1 MKNYLILIL
10 ALIVITS
17 CKESKENKE
26 EIIKENISNKIKQ
39 NFKDP
44 DSFEF
49 VSMNLKEK
57 ETVKERKKVNNE
69 KKVEEVK
76 ELYEKLGSKDSKE
89 LLESMQKELEFLNKQ
104 TDDDKTA
111 VFKYDFVAKG
121 TNSFGGKIQTKYL
134 VRVLNDENYTVLS
147 FSKND

>member
-121 TNSFGGKIQTKYL
+121 KIG
-134 VRVLNDENYTVLS
+134 RASCRERE
-147 FSKND
+147 